1 MAGKKIYISSH
12 IYVLYCKD
20 DTSLQYA
27 VTYNTLQV
35 VVYPTNNCYLGILRL
50 YCKDDTSLQYAV
62 TYNTLQVVVYPT
74 NNCYLGILRLRW
86 GWGGGGGLHIIFQ
99 VFMLIVLV

>member
-1 MAGKKIYISSH
+1 MY
-12 IYVLYCKD
+12 YTVD

-35 VVYPTNNCYLGILRL
+35 VVYPTNNR
-50 YCKDDTSLQYAV
+50 
-62 TYNTLQVVVYPT
+62 
-74 NNCYLGILRLRW
+74 YLGILRLRW
-86 GWGGGGGLHIIFQ
+86 GGGGQGGGDGMHIIFQ

>member
-1 MAGKKIYISSH
+1 MDNFMIENGWQENIYFKS
-12 IYVLYCKD
+12 YMYYTVD

-35 VVYPTNNCYLGILRL
+35 VVYPTNNR
-50 YCKDDTSLQYAV
+50 
-62 TYNTLQVVVYPT
+62 
-74 NNCYLGILRLRW
+74 YLGILRLR
-86 GWGGGGGLHIIFQ
+86 GGGGQGGGGGMHIIFQ

>member
-1 MAGKKIYISSH
+1 MY
-12 IYVLYCKD
+12 YTVD

-35 VVYPTNNCYLGILRL
+35 VVYPTNNR
-50 YCKDDTSLQYAV
+50 
-62 TYNTLQVVVYPT
+62 
-74 NNCYLGILRLRW
+74 YLGILRLRW
-86 GWGGGGGLHIIFQ
+86 GGGGGQGGGGGMHIIFQ

>member
-35 VVYPTNNCYLGILRL
+35 VVYPTNNH
-50 YCKDDTSLQYAV
+50 
-62 TYNTLQVVVYPT
+62 
-74 NNCYLGILRLRW
+74 YLGILRLRW
-86 GWGGGGGLHIIFQ
+86 RGGGGDAHNISGFYAHCLGLNAAFYMCQI
-99 VFMLIVLV
+99 